1 MIDKQELKAQLN
13 NCVDDDEAILYKRE
27 LGLYDYT
34 YTCPVC
40 NNQVELTGCPFDD
53 KLTGQCKFCNL
64 RIEILVD
71 DYKKWKEAKSDVDK

>member
-1 MIDKQELKAQLN
+1 MWEHD
-13 NCVDDDEAILYKRE
+13 
-27 LGLYDYT
+27 
-34 YTCPVC
+34 YTCPKC
-40 NNQVELTGCPFDD
+40 HNEVELTGCPFDD